1 MKLRVRL
8 ALRQLAK
15 EANALK
21 NCTLFHHLSD
31 ASQDQLV
38 EAMQFEKIVKGT
50 ALCEQGEIADKM
62 YLLIKGHCTV
72 HVNHLHVATLNELDI
87 FGEGVIVNHGD
98 RSTLRVAT
106 VTAAENIEV
115 LVLSGT
121 ELSRLIETQV
131 LDAETIQELKEL
143 ALKRKDQNEEK
154 AATEL
159 LANGVRGGAAATT
172 SKRQHIHQRRR
183 STLATCLHKSQLK
196 LLLSK
201 STFH

>member
-1 MKLRVRL
+1 M
-8 ALRQLAK
+8 
-15 EANALK
+15 
-21 NCTLFHHLSD
+21 
-31 ASQDQLV
+31 
-38 EAMQFEKIVKGT
+38 
-50 ALCEQGEIADKM
+50 
-62 YLLIKGHCTV
+62 KGHCTV

-159 LANGVRGGAAATT
+159 LANGVGGGAAATT
-172 SKRQHIHQRRR
+172 SKQQHKH
-183 STLATCLHKSQLK
+183 STRGKPSTRGKHSRPPPPPPPPRKKTNATIAHDDESESQTVK
-196 LLLSK
+196 N
-201 STFH
+201 